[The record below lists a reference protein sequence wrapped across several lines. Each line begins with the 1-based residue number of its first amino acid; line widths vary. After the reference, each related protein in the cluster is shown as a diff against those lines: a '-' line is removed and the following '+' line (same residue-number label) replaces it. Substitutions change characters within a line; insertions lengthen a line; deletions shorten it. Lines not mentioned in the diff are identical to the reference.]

1 MPILLRQIERQ
12 LQQIDAYH
20 QRKPR
25 VGPRGGR
32 TEIQSLL
39 FARSMWT
46 RVTARE
52 WARSH
57 GFKHGQVLVTTN
69 HFRFRQSEPA
79 DFRAFRTKVLSAKK
93 GIKAIIGI
101 R

>member
-1 MPILLRQIERQ
+1 MPILLRQLERA
-12 LQQIDAYH
+12 LEQITK
-20 QRKPR
+20 QRNPR

-39 FARSMWT
+39 FAREKWT

-57 GFKHGQVLVTTN
+57 GFKHGEVLVTAGY
-69 HFRFRQSEPA
+69 FRFRQSDPG
-79 DFRAFRTKVLSAKK
+79 DFRAFRTKVLSEKK
-93 GIKAIIGI
+93 GIKAIIGV